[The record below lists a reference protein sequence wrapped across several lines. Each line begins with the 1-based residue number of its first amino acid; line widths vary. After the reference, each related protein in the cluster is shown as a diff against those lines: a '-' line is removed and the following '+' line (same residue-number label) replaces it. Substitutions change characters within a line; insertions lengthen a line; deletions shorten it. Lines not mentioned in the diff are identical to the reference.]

1 MKTLPLTIR
10 LHPVDNVVVARLALQ
25 AGTTVSGE
33 NLTCVQDIPAA
44 HKIATMALAPGQPI
58 IKYGQI
64 IGFASQDVARGDHV
78 HTHNV
83 SMQDFGREYAIG
95 ADVKPVAVIPES
107 QRAVFKGI
115 AREDGRV
122 ATRNYIGVLATCN
135 CSTTVVR
142 RIADA
147 FGVEVLKDYPN
158 VDGIVGLGHGT
169 GCAMTPGGIGMG
181 LLRRAL
187 HGYVTHPNFAAVL
200 LVGLGCETN
209 QLQEFLDETGLKT
222 GPRLRALNIQDQGAA
237 ATVREG
243 VAWVKAL
250 LAEADRVRRRDVP
263 MSHLVLGVEC
273 GGSDAYS
280 GISANPALGVAA
292 DLLVAQGGTV
302 VLSESTEIYGAEHLL
317 TRRAVSR
324 EVGKEIVKL
333 IKWWETYTANLGGEI
348 NNNPQPGNKAGGLT
362 TILEKSLGAVVKAGT
377 TALNAVYR
385 YAEPITSK
393 GLVFMDTP
401 GYDPVSVTGI
411 TAGGV
416 NLVCFT
422 TGCGSVFGSKPAPS
436 LKLATNSAL
445 YRRMPEDMDINCGT
459 ILDGERTVEEM
470 GRQIFDE
477 LIHVA
482 SGKKTKSELF
492 GVGDNEFVPW
502 QIGVV
507 V

>member
-1 MKTLPLTIR
+1 
-10 LHPVDNVVVARLALQ
+10 
-25 AGTTVSGE
+25 
-33 NLTCVQDIPAA
+33 
-44 HKIATMALAPGQPI
+44 
-58 IKYGQI
+58 
-64 IGFASQDVARGDHV
+64 
-78 HTHNV
+78 
-83 SMQDFGREYAIG
+83 
-95 ADVKPVAVIPES
+95 
-107 QRAVFKGI
+107 
-115 AREDGRV
+115 
-122 ATRNYIGVLATCN
+122 
-135 CSTTVVR
+135 
-142 RIADA
+142 
-147 FGVEVLKDYPN
+147 
-158 VDGIVGLGHGT
+158 
-169 GCAMTPGGIGMG
+169 
-181 LLRRAL
+181 
-187 HGYVTHPNFAAVL
+187 
-200 LVGLGCETN
+200 
-209 QLQEFLDETGLKT
+209 
-222 GPRLRALNIQDQGAA
+222 
-237 ATVREG
+237 
-243 VAWVKAL
+243 
-250 LAEADRVRRRDVP
+250 
-263 MSHLVLGVEC
+263 VEC

-302 VLSESTEIYGAEHLL
+302 VLSETTEIYGAEHLL

-324 EVGKEIVKL
+324 EVGEEIVKL
-333 IKWWETYTANLGGEI
+333 IKWWETYTANLGGKI

-377 TALNAVYR
+377 TALKAVYR
-385 YAEPITSK
+385 YAQPITSK

-445 YRRMPEDMDINCGT
+445 YSRMPEDMDINCGT

-482 SGKKTKSELF
+482 SGKKTKSEIF
-492 GVGDNEFVPW
+492 GVGDHEFVPW